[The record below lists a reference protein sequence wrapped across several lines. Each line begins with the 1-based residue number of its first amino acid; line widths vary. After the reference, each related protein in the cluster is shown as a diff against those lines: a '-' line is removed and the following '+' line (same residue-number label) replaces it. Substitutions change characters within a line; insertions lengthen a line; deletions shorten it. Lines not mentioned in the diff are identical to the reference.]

1 MKILIV
7 DDELGIRTMVASTL
21 KRIGYDTIVASDGA
35 EALQLLGCGL
45 VVDAL
50 ITDIR
55 MPGADGW
62 AVARAYREQLPEL
75 PVLYVTGQTDDMLPV
90 PGGVLIK
97 KPFRMSQILTALS
110 TFTQSDALQW
120 RGMAGA
126 A

>member
-1 MKILIV
+1 MKILV
-7 DDELGIRTMVASTL
+7 VEDETAIRMMVTSVL
-21 KRIGYDTIVASDGA
+21 RRVGYDVAEAKDGA
-35 EALQLLGCGL
+35 
-45 VVDAL
+45 DAL
-50 ITDIR
+50 RLLQAGLTIDTLLTDVR

-62 AVARAYREQLPEL
+62 TVAKAYRQQFPKL
-75 PVLYVTGQTDDMLPV
+75 PVLYVTGQADDILPV

-110 TFTQSDALQW
+110 AFTQSDGSQW

>member
-1 MKILIV
+1 MKILV
-7 DDELGIRTMVASTL
+7 VEDETAIRMMVATIL
-21 KRIGYDTIVASDGA
+21 RKVGYDVAEAKDGA
-35 EALQLLGCGL
+35 
-45 VVDAL
+45 DAL
-50 ITDIR
+50 RLLQAGLTIDTLLTDVR

-62 AVARAYREQLPEL
+62 TVAKAYREQFPKL
-75 PVLYVTGQTDDMLPV
+75 PVLYVTGQADAMLPV

-110 TFTQSDALQW
+110 AFTQSDGSQW